1 MAVHIFGVLGRRIK
15 SESLASVA
23 IEIFGVMGLRSK
35 SESLA
40 SVADHFICCFV

>member
-1 MAVHIFGVLGRRIK
+1 MAVHIFGIWGRRIK

-23 IEIFGVMGLRSK
+23 IEIFGVMGLKSK

-40 SVADHFICCFV
+40 SLADHFICCFV